1 MVYLYRQTQYGGF
14 EMKTSTITLTVLCI
28 ILTGSLNVAGQKS
41 FLIKEIQPLTASVS
55 DVRYHIELSGEN
67 IFSSYRFYTEEKVRL
82 KNWMFDTEEWLTD
95 QKSEL
100 MAADRLEN
108 EPKVED
114 WMIESDHDRKI
125 RLSELV
131 KEEEEEPI
139 PLYDWMT
146 CCEDWK
152 LTSL

>member
-1 MVYLYRQTQYGGF
+1 
-14 EMKTSTITLTVLCI
+14 MKTSTVTLTVLCL

>member
-14 EMKTSTITLTVLCI
+14 EMKTSTVTLTVLCL

>member
-1 MVYLYRQTQYGGF
+1 
-14 EMKTSTITLTVLCI
+14 MKTSTITLTVLCI

>member
-1 MVYLYRQTQYGGF
+1 
-14 EMKTSTITLTVLCI
+14 MKTSTVTLTVLCL

-67 IFSSYRFYTEEKVRL
+67 IFSSYRFYAEEKVRL

>member
-1 MVYLYRQTQYGGF
+1 
-14 EMKTSTITLTVLCI
+14 MKTSTVTLTVLCL

-41 FLIKEIQPLTASVS
+41 FLIKEIQPITASVS

-67 IFSSYRFYTEEKVRL
+67 IFSSYRFYAEEKVRL
-82 KNWMFDTEEWLTD
+82 NNWMFDTEEWLTD
-95 QKSEL
+95 QRSEL
-100 MAADRLEN
+100 LAADRLEN